1 MLFDSDDSNSSVL
14 VGVYALAAG
23 KYLDIG
29 TDTLRFPV
37 VEKGAAK
44 ARRDPRSPRNR
55 RGAVKVALRS
65 ENGLLERGPEKG
77 QVDVAHRDLR
87 DSPTQLPAASA
98 SRHQP
103 GPRTERV
110 LRNLKER
117 GWNRR

>member
-1 MLFDSDDSNSSVL
+1 ME
-14 VGVYALAAG
+14 
-23 KYLDIG
+23 IG

-44 ARRDPRSPRNR
+44 ARQDPRTPRNR
-55 RGAVKVALRS
+55 GGAVKVALRS

-77 QVDVAHRDLR
+77 QVEVAHRDLLS
-87 DSPTQLPAASA
+87 SPTQLPVASA

-103 GPRTERV
+103 SQRTVRV
-110 LRNLKER
+110 LRNLKVR